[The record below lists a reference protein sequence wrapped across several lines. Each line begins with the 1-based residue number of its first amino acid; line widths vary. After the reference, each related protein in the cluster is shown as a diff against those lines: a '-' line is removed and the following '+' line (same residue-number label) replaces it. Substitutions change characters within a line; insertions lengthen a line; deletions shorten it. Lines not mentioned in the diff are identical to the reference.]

1 MAATNNNETDLGFEI
16 SSLDSHSLR
25 LSLSQSLS
33 SLKSHLRFCK
43 SASQNLSVAI
53 SNLLLSVSE
62 SLSGGS
68 RGELMESA
76 TQMTQS
82 GLPPSTK
89 EGLGGVTQGTE
100 TNAPQQPEVNPVVP
114 AKKRKNVES
123 RSKVWEHFEKIFDSE
138 NKVIKLKCLYCAK
151 VYQCESKKHG
161 TTSLRNHMFACLKNS
176 HSKETRQSLLTFTA
190 VTTFDTQGGSEG
202 VVGELG
208 TWVFN
213 QEAIRRALCE
223 MIIINDELP
232 FRFVEGQG
240 FKRFILVACPRFC
253 ILSRWTISRDI
264 YQIYLDERLNLKKL
278 FKLNTQRVS
287 LTTDTWTFVQRINYM
302 CITAHFIDDQWK
314 LNKKIISFVPI
325 SSHKDEHI
333 AKALDSCLIDWG
345 IRDVFSVTVDNASSN
360 DTAMD
365 SSVKKVRDS
374 VRWMRN
380 SPARLKKF
388 RDLAELLGVEAKSFL
403 QLDVLTRWNNTY
415 MMLSTAIQYKVV
427 FDAYSLNEPSFAADL
442 GFYEITI
449 RIYGSLYVT
458 SNSFFSEISDLSCML
473 SSMIVAGS
481 ATEFE
486 ELYGKDNG
494 KTCLEN
500 VQAAMVELFGDYAAT
515 YSVNVQQSSSDS
527 SSGSQ
532 PDVPLVQSHTT
543 IGRPQNMLKNKLKR
557 WWKLNSERF
566 PTLSKMTR
574 DILAVPISTVASEST
589 FSTSGRV
596 LDAFRSSLTPKIV
609 EALVCAQDWMRL
621 SNQPVKVEENI
632 DDVEK
637 IEQGLATGISRFG
650 ITGSGVAVFT
660 DLAMMMLPPL
670 SEMVLG
676 WKIMKDEG

>member
-1 MAATNNNETDLGFEI
+1 M
-16 SSLDSHSLR
+16 
-25 LSLSQSLS
+25 
-33 SLKSHLRFCK
+33 
-43 SASQNLSVAI
+43 
-53 SNLLLSVSE
+53 
-62 SLSGGS
+62 
-68 RGELMESA
+68 
-76 TQMTQS
+76 
-82 GLPPSTK
+82 
-89 EGLGGVTQGTE
+89 
-100 TNAPQQPEVNPVVP
+100 
-114 AKKRKNVES
+114 
-123 RSKVWEHFEKIFDSE
+123 
-138 NKVIKLKCLYCAK
+138 
-151 VYQCESKKHG
+151 
-161 TTSLRNHMFACLKNS
+161 
-176 HSKETRQSLLTFTA
+176 
-190 VTTFDTQGGSEG
+190 TTFDTQGGGGFEG
-202 VVGELG
+202 DVGELG

-223 MIIINDELP
+223 MIIIDELP

-253 ILSRWTISRDI
+253 IPSRWTISRDI

-287 LTTDTWTFVQRINYM
+287 LTTDTWTSVQRINYM

-325 SSHKDEHI
+325 SSHKGEHI
-333 AKALDSCLIDWG
+333 AKALESCLIHWG
-345 IRDVFSVTVDNASSN
+345 IRDVFSVTVDNASFN
-360 DTAMD
+360 DTAISFFKSKLLSWGATTVRSKYIHMRCKAHILNLVVQDGLRFAD

-388 RDLAELLGVEAKSFL
+388 RDLAELLGVEAKSSL
-403 QLDVLTRWNNTY
+403 QLDVPTRWNNTY
-415 MMLSTAIQYKVV
+415 MMLSTAIQYKAV
-427 FDAYSLNEPSFAADL
+427 FDAYSLNEPSFVADL
-442 GFYEITI
+442 GDSVPSFLDWTSVECLVVLLKGFYEMTI
-449 RIYGSLYVT
+449 RISGSLYVT

-481 ATEFE
+481 ATEVMGSQMKSKFEKYWGDPEKMNSLIFFANILDPRDKLEYMPYQFE
-486 ELYGKDNG
+486 ELYGKENG
-494 KTCLEN
+494 KKCLEN

-532 PDVPLVQSHTT
+532 PDVPPVQSHAT
-543 IGRPQNMLKNKLKR
+543 IGRPQNMLKNKLKRQKLEASGSYKETELQVYLSEKIVEDTPDFDILR

-566 PTLSKMTR
+566 PTLSKMAR

-589 FSTSGRV
+589 FSTSGSV

-621 SNQPVKVEENI
+621 PNQPVKVEENI

-637 IEQGLATGISRFG
+637 LEQDLATGVSRFG
-650 ITGSGVAVFT
+650 TTGSGAAAFT

-676 WKIMKDEG
+676 WKIKKAELLKAE

>member
-1 MAATNNNETDLGFEI
+1 
-16 SSLDSHSLR
+16 
-25 LSLSQSLS
+25 
-33 SLKSHLRFCK
+33 
-43 SASQNLSVAI
+43 
-53 SNLLLSVSE
+53 
-62 SLSGGS
+62 
-68 RGELMESA
+68 MESA

-82 GLPPSTK
+82 GLPPSTE
-89 EGLGGVTQGTE
+89 EGPGGVTLGTE
-100 TNAPQQPEVNPVVP
+100 TNAPQQPEVNPAVP

-123 RSKVWEHFEKIFDSE
+123 RSKVWEHFEKIYDSE
-138 NKVIKLKCLYCAK
+138 NKVIKGKCIYCAK
-151 VYQCESKKHG
+151 FYQSESKKHD
-161 TTSLRNHMFACLKNS
+161 TTSLRNHMYACLKNP
-176 HSKETRQSLLTFTA
+176 HSKETRNSLLTFTA

-213 QEAIRRALCE
+213 QEAIRRALC
-223 MIIINDELP
+223 
-232 FRFVEGQG
+232 GQFQG
-240 FKRFILVACPRFC
+240 TFTKF
-253 ILSRWTISRDI
+253 T
-264 YQIYLDERLNLKKL
+264 YLDERLNLKKL
-278 FKLNTQRVS
+278 FRLNTQR
-287 LTTDTWTFVQRINYM
+287 
-302 CITAHFIDDQWK
+302 WK

-325 SSHKDEHI
+325 SSHMGEHI
-333 AKALDSCLIDWG
+333 AKALESCLIDWG

-360 DTAMD
+360 DTAMGWVRFAD

-388 RDLAELLGVEAKSFL
+388 RDLAELLGVEAKSSL
-403 QLDVLTRWNNTY
+403 QLDVPTRWNSTY
-415 MMLSTAIQYKVV
+415 MMLSTVIQYKVV
-427 FDAYSLNEPSFAADL
+427 FDAYSLNEPSFAADMGDSVPSFL
-442 GFYEITI
+442 DWTSVECLVVLLKGFYEMTI
-449 RIYGSLYVT
+449 RNSGSLYVT
-458 SNSFFSEISDLSCML
+458 SNNFFSEISNLSCML

-481 ATEFE
+481 ATEVMGSQMKTKFEKYWGDPEKMNSLIFFANILDPRDKLEYMSYQFE

-494 KTCLEN
+494 KKYLEN

-532 PDVPLVQSHTT
+532 PDVPPIQSHTT

-557 WWKLNSERF
+557 QKMEASGSYKETELQVYLSEKIVEDTPDFDILRWWKLNSERF
-566 PTLSKMTR
+566 PTLSKMAR

-621 SNQPVKVEENI
+621 PNQPVKVEENI

-637 IEQGLATGISRFG
+637 LEQDLATGVSRFG
-650 ITGSGVAVFT
+650 TTRFGAAGFPLPTISYQPTAYMNVISSGNNSHSTLV
-660 DLAMMMLPPL
+660 PY
-670 SEMVLG
+670 SQVLTAQ
-676 WKIMKDEG
+676 KIMKAELLSAEG